1 MSSEEFDFSPKTVS
15 TVQICLT
22 SLIPIALMC
31 GGFSLLFCIIDK
43 KEENMP
49 KAKKVKNL
57 FYYVAEFLFMP
68 FLLLFFLT
76 NAIVI
81 IVTYFFCAN
90 VYYFTGKDIVR
101 RINVFKLCNCDKCKK
116 CLQEWLCY
124 ICKGK
129 NKQEVNTIKISSSKS
144 VPEEKKTNVKDN
156 EKSDLPLNVDANLP
170 INELNNKTKNENLNK
185 NEQKVITKT
194 SDYPRPI
201 TNKKPN
207 KSRIL
212 EFINSV
218 LANTNDK
225 DDEGPIYINLL
236 NKVKNK
242 MKDSKQKNKIATPN
256 IYNSNLPKNK
266 Y

>member
-1 MSSEEFDFSPKTVS
+1 MSSEEFNFSPKTVS
-15 TVQICLT
+15 TIQICLT
-22 SLIPIALMC
+22 ALIPVALMC
-31 GGFSLLFCIIDK
+31 GGFSLLFFIIDK

-49 KAKKVKNL
+49 KPKKVKNL
-57 FYYVAEFLFMP
+57 FYYVAQFLFMP

-81 IVTYFFCAN
+81 IVTYFFCSN
-90 VYYFTGKDIVR
+90 VHYFTGKDIVK
-101 RINVFKLCNCDKCKK
+101 RINVFKLCDCDKCKK
-116 CLQEWLCY
+116 CLNEWICY

-129 NKQEVNTIKISSSKS
+129 NKQEVNTIKIGSIKS
-144 VPEEKKTNVKDN
+144 VPEEKKEKDN
-156 EKSDLPLNVDANLP
+156 KKSDLPLNVDANLP
-170 INELNNKTKNENLNK
+170 INNLNNKIK
-185 NEQKVITKT
+185 NEQKEITKT

-207 KSRIL
+207 KSKIL

-236 NKVKNK
+236 NKAKNK
-242 MKDSKQKNKIATPN
+242 VKDSKQKNKLATPN
-256 IYNSNLPKNK
+256 IYNSNLPKDK